1 MQSYHHLEEVFQ
13 GDNVP
18 LFEEDDGGYLVN
30 GVVVLLEVA
39 DECFQLDD
47 IQRNLLGIEGLD
59 QLYLRPQS
67 PLAVQILFLPARP
80 AVLLVEQP
88 PLQLLREPDEAV
100 SQVDDSELLL
110 DLRQYLPLID
120 GNHQLFEDVFLEIG
134 VLLADDGEAVADHLP
149 VVVELLHGC

>member
-1 MQSYHHLEEVFQ
+1 M
-13 GDNVP
+13 D
-18 LFEEDDGGYLVN
+18 

-134 VLLADDGEAVADHLP
+134 VFFADDGEAVADHLP